1 MSKLIVI
8 AAVACAAAA
17 AWFMRSRRS
26 SRGLRGHMQDA
37 GERLKDAESR
47 VEEAIRS

>member
-1 MSKLIVI
+1 VSKLIVI
-8 AAVACAAAA
+8 AVVGCAAAA
-17 AWFMRSRRS
+17 AWFMRSRKRS
-26 SRGLRGHMQDA
+26 NGLRGHMKEA